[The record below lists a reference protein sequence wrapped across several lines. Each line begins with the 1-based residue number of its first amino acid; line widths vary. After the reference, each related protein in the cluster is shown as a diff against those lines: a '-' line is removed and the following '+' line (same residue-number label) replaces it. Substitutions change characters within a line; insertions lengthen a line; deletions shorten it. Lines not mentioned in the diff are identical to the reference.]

1 MSASV
6 IFLVVVLL
14 FVGCGLL
21 TWIAVRGASRA
32 ASIEEIAAR
41 MARSA
46 SKARAKGTTLLERH
60 VDFDYYDVDGEA
72 PLPHIMCLALQD
84 VILEA
89 ELNGC
94 YALDTPKVAVDLDQ
108 KKLHVTLEVLRI
120 DEPSL
125 EIRA

>member
-6 IFLVVVLL
+6 IFVVVVLL

-41 MARSA
+41 MQRSA

-72 PLPHIMCLALQD
+72 PLPHLICLATQD
-84 VILEA
+84 VIIEA
-89 ELNGC
+89 ELNNCFAPRHAKDRG
-94 YALDTPKVAVDLDQ
+94 
-108 KKLHVTLEVLRI
+108 RSR
-120 DEPSL
+120 PSADP
-125 EIRA
+125 RDPRSTQAR

>member
-1 MSASV
+1 MNTSIIVAV
-6 IFLVVVLL
+6 LFLLLAGCVLL
-14 FVGCGLL
+14 A
-21 TWIAVRGASRA
+21 WIAVRGASRA

-41 MARSA
+41 MQRSA

-72 PLPHIMCLALQD
+72 PLPHLLCLAVQD

-89 ELNGC
+89 ELNCC
-94 YALDTPKVAVDLDQ
+94 YALDTPKIAVDLDRKQ
-108 KKLHVTLEVLRI
+108 IHVTLEVLRL

-125 EIRA
+125 EVRA

>member
-1 MSASV
+1 MSTEILAALALGLIAAMCV
-6 IFLVVVLL
+6 LAWVVV
-14 FVGCGLL
+14 
-21 TWIAVRGASRA
+21 RGSARA

-72 PLPHIMCLALQD
+72 PLPHLICLATQD

-89 ELNGC
+89 ELNRC
-94 YALDTPKVAVDLDQ
+94 YALDTPKIAVDLDQ
-108 KKLHVTLEVLRI
+108 KKLHVTLEVLRL
-120 DEPSL
+120 DESNL

>member
-1 MSASV
+1 MSTEILAALALGLIAAMCV
-6 IFLVVVLL
+6 LAWVVV
-14 FVGCGLL
+14 
-21 TWIAVRGASRA
+21 RGSARTT
-32 ASIEEIAAR
+32 SIEEIAAR

-72 PLPHIMCLALQD
+72 PLPHLICLATQD

-89 ELNGC
+89 ELNRC
-94 YALDTPKVAVDLDQ
+94 YALDTPKIAVDLDQ
-108 KKLHVTLEVLRI
+108 KKLHVTLEVLRL
-120 DEPSL
+120 DEPNL

>member
-6 IFLVVVLL
+6 IIVVVVLL

-32 ASIEEIAAR
+32 ASIEEIADR

-60 VDFDYYDVDGEA
+60 VDFDYYDVGGEA
-72 PLPHIMCLALQD
+72 PLPHLICLATQD
-84 VILEA
+84 VIIEA
-89 ELNGC
+89 ELNT
-94 YALDTPKVAVDLDQ
+94 AS
-108 KKLHVTLEVLRI
+108 
-120 DEPSL
+120 PSTRRRSRS
-125 EIRA
+125 ISTVSRST